1 MTHKILVRA
10 QFANISTTDCFAK
23 LSDHAGFLRLPG
35 VRCALMKKGSPD
47 PNGLG
52 AIRCVRG
59 LGLRLTEEIVEFDAP
74 MSYSYR
80 IRSIHWLGFPLPIQH
95 KLGSIN
101 LLGQGKGVEVVW
113 ESEFSARSAWL
124 ERKLGRLFAGLFM
137 KLLTRALVE
146 PAI

>member
-59 LGLRLTEEIVEFDAP
+59 LGLRLIEEIVEFKAP
-74 MSYSYR
+74 KRYRYR
-80 IRSIHWLGFPLPIQH
+80 IQSIHWLGLPLPIQH

-101 LLGQGKGVEVVW
+101 LLGQGTGVQVVW
-113 ESEFSARSAWL
+113 ESEFSAPSAWL
-124 ERKLGRLFAGLFM
+124 ECRLGQLFAGLFG
-137 KLLTRALVE
+137 KLLARALD
-146 PAI
+146 